1 MASSTSTL
9 ITSPHASIT
18 LPQSIVISPQSNPL
32 ITGISPACLAA
43 LRHLLGHFV
52 ASSTVVT
59 TARTV
64 FSRTRIQSISII
76 FSKKIQT
83 NTHAAKYRQNPFTQ
97 AAPKKLHHQQSP
109 CRISRTFLARCR
121 KPAPPVTSA
130 ASGPEFPAHHHT
142 TITTSFSPF
151 SQNLR
156 LPVRRCSHYSQNCCP
171 CGSGNLA
178 YLKTI
183 RLRISIR
190 SSSHGNNDIVLS
202 FFTKTCDSLFV
213 AVRIIHKTAAPAG
226 SATLPRQ
233 SCHRVPEPRRTLC
246 FRHAHGT

>member
-76 FSKKIQT
+76 FSQKIHT
-83 NTHAAKYRQNPFTQ
+83 NTHAAKCRQNPFTQ

-151 SQNLR
+151 SQK
-156 LPVRRCSHYSQNCCP
+156 PATSCSS
-171 CGSGNLA
+171 LFA
-178 YLKTI
+178 L
-183 RLRISIR
+183 
-190 SSSHGNNDIVLS
+190 
-202 FFTKTCDSLFV
+202 FTKLPPLR
-213 AVRIIHKTAAPAG
+213 VRQPCLPQDNPLENLYQIIIT
-226 SATLPRQ
+226 RQ
-233 SCHRVPEPRRTLC
+233 
-246 FRHAHGT
+246 